1 MDHDAYHHY
10 HAVNLRAQT
19 ANASPVQLVLI
30 LLDGLLEE
38 LARTRAHIVARRI
51 EEKAR
56 SLDKCVDILNGL
68 SSALD
73 TERGGEVVANLARL
87 YDYCAWRLYRAGGE
101 LDPGMVDEVSGLL
114 QTLRGGWAGVQ
125 TQDARRTAPAG
136 VAHA

>member
-10 HAVNLRAQT
+10 HAVNLHAQT

-38 LARTRAHIVARRI
+38 LARTRAHIEARRFA
-51 EEKAR
+51 EKAR

-73 TERGGEVVANLARL
+73 TDRGGEVVGNLARL
-87 YDYCAWRLYRAGGE
+87 YDYCSWRLYRAGGE
-101 LDPGMVDEVSGLL
+101 LDVGMVDEVAGLL
-114 QTLRGGWAGVQ
+114 RTLRSGWQDVQAQDLRRSTAG
-125 TQDARRTAPAG
+125 A
-136 VAHA
+136 AHV

>member
-10 HAVNLRAQT
+10 HAVNLHAQT

-38 LARTRAHIVARRI
+38 LARTRAHIAARRFT
-51 EEKAR
+51 EKAG

-73 TERGGEVVANLARL
+73 TERGGEVVDNLARL
-87 YDYCAWRLYRAGGE
+87 YDYCSWRLYRAGSD
-101 LDPGMVDEVSGLL
+101 LDPAMVDEVAGLL
-114 QTLRGGWAGVQ
+114 RTLRAGWQDVQ
-125 TQDARRTAPAG
+125 AQDLRRSTVGA
-136 VAHA
+136 AHV

>member
-10 HAVNLRAQT
+10 HAVNLHAQT

-38 LARTRAHIVARRI
+38 LARTRAHIEARRFT
-51 EEKAR
+51 EKAR

-73 TERGGEVVANLARL
+73 AERGGEVVGNLARL
-87 YDYCAWRLYRAGGE
+87 YDYCSWRLYRAGGE
-101 LDPGMVDEVSGLL
+101 LDVGMVDEVAGLL
-114 QTLRGGWAGVQ
+114 RTLRSGWQDVQAQDLRRSTAG
-125 TQDARRTAPAG
+125 A
-136 VAHA
+136 AHV